1 MNTATML
8 YNIHDNF
15 TELVSKLKAYKS
27 SLDEP
32 INPEVRILM
41 DEIEK
46 EEEHL
51 LARINIILRK
61 IDREGPFKSHLID
74 MFNRGL
80 SKEYNGVFLYSR
92 DIMTIERKD
101 MIETLKELASR
112 EIEHVDRVT
121 GIIND
126 LGGQAVW
133 SLDAI
138 RREEMP
144 LVPRLTR
151 HIADE
156 KEAIGIYENCIKM
169 VPDGYYKDMLNRLKS
184 DEERHKQILEELV
197 KKIQ

>member
-15 TELVSKLKAYKS
+15 TELVSKLKAYRS

-51 LARINIILRK
+51 LARINVMLRK
-61 IDREGPFKSHLID
+61 IDREGPFKNQLID
-74 MFNRGL
+74 MLNRAL

>member
-15 TELVSKLKAYKS
+15 TELVSKLKAYRS

-51 LARINIILRK
+51 LARINVMLRK
-61 IDREGPFKSHLID
+61 IDREGPFKNQLID
-74 MFNRGL
+74 MLNRAL

-101 MIETLKELASR
+101 MIETLKELASK

>member
-61 IDREGPFKSHLID
+61 IDREGPFKSQLID
-74 MFNRGL
+74 MLNRAL

-156 KEAIGIYENCIKM
+156 KEAIGIYETCIKM

>member
-61 IDREGPFKSHLID
+61 IDREGPFKSQLID
-74 MFNRGL
+74 MLNRAL

>member
-41 DEIEK
+41 DEIGK

-51 LARINIILRK
+51 LARINAILKK
-61 IDREGPFKSHLID
+61 IEREGPFKSQLID
-74 MFNRGL
+74 MLNRAL

-101 MIETLKELASR
+101 MIETLKELASK

-126 LGGQAVW
+126 IGGQAVW

-156 KEAIGIYENCIKM
+156 KETIGIYENCIKM

-184 DEERHKQILEELV
+184 DEERHKGILEELV

>member
-61 IDREGPFKSHLID
+61 IDREGPVKSQLID
-74 MFNRGL
+74 MLNRAL